1 MRLRR
6 LAVLLA
12 SGTLIALL
20 GLAAYA
26 FHAWT
31 ELSAHLRQER
41 VISGAHD
48 RAMRLGNAV
57 DYVTLLRRD
66 PQILAGMAGD
76 IEALRAT
83 LQAFDDRA
91 ARTAVHHL
99 TELSHL
105 VSILDPSR
113 SASRTAGPL
122 ATQLR
127 INVSS
132 LMSALE
138 KLLAGHTQSLVSELF
153 RALLVFALGAILFG
167 LLCVAGFAWVRQRL
181 HRPLLKL
188 EDGIAAMTAG
198 DLSARIDLNGNDE
211 LAELAAHLNTM
222 AEQRLSDE
230 QAIRNSEERFRQLAE
245 NITEVF
251 WLTNAAKTQMIYV
264 SPSYETIWGQPI
276 EALYADPAQWTAAI
290 HPEDRERV
298 NRAAETQSRGGYHEI
313 YRIVRP
319 DGEQRWISDR
329 AFPVYA
335 DDGQVTRLAGLA
347 EDVTEQVVADLAL
360 RERIKELHCLYDV
373 LELTTSDDQ
382 SLDRVYQRVVEILP
396 ASLQHDQDAVACIH
410 ANGATFV
417 SSDWREPV
425 TSLTSPIYQSGEAVG
440 TVSAGYLSIQDD
452 VDDGEGPFL
461 PEERALL
468 DGVAAH
474 ISRMLTN
481 RHMAATL
488 DQSNRLESV
497 GQLTGGVA
505 HDFNNL
511 LTVIIGNSELLKE
524 RLYDDER
531 LASLADMIVNAAQRG
546 AALTHRLLAFA
557 RRQPLE
563 PQVLNVNELIASI
576 DPLLRRTL
584 GEHIEIE
591 FTRGGGL
598 WHALV
603 DPGQLENAL
612 LNLALNARDAMPE
625 TGRLTIETANV
636 RLSEDYSTRF
646 ADLAPGQYVMVA
658 VSDTGCGI
666 PPEQIQR
673 VFEPFFTTKE
683 AGKGTGLG
691 LSMVYGFVKQSQGH
705 VNVYSEPGHGT
716 TIKMYLPR
724 AVDSGAEEPRPAPE
738 DADAGGTETILVV
751 EDDDL
756 VRRYAEEQLAAM
768 GYRVL
773 SAATG
778 PAALAVLQDDPD
790 VDLLF
795 TDVVMPGGMS
805 GRQLAD
811 EVQRRFGHIRVLYTS
826 GYTDNAIVHHGRL
839 DHGVRLLNK
848 PYRRAELAA
857 SVRRALDAAD

>member
-1 MRLRR
+1 MTLRR

-20 GLAAYA
+20 GLSAYA
-26 FHAWT
+26 VHTWT
-31 ELSAHLRQER
+31 ELSARLRQER
-41 VISGAHD
+41 MIGNAHD
-48 RAMRLGNAV
+48 RALRLGNAV

-66 PQILAGMAGD
+66 PQILAAMAGD
-76 IEALRAT
+76 IESLRAA
-83 LQAFDDRA
+83 LQAVDDRA

-105 VSILDPSR
+105 VSLLNPTRSPDP
-113 SASRTAGPL
+113 TAGPL

-127 INVSS
+127 VNVSS
-132 LMSALE
+132 LMNALE
-138 KLLAGHTQSLVSELF
+138 ELLAEHHQSLVDELF
-153 RALLVFALGAILFG
+153 RALLVFAVGAGLFG

-181 HRPLLKL
+181 DRPLQKL
-188 EDGIAAMTAG
+188 EDGISAMTAG
-198 DLSARIDLNGNDE
+198 DLTARIDLSGNDE
-211 LAELAAHLNTM
+211 LAELAAHLNAM
-222 AEQRLSDE
+222 AEQRQSDE
-230 QAIRNSEERFRQLAE
+230 QAIRDSEERFRQLAE

-251 WLTNAAKTQMIYV
+251 WLTDAAKTEMIYV
-264 SPSYETIWGQPI
+264 SPSYETIWGQPTA
-276 EALYADPAQWTAAI
+276 ALYADPAQWTAAI
-290 HPEDRERV
+290 HPADRERV
-298 NRAAETQSRGGYHEI
+298 TRATAKQIRGGYHEI

-319 DGEQRWISDR
+319 DGEQRWVSDR

-335 DDGQVTRLAGLA
+335 DDGRVTRLAGLA

-360 RERIKELHCLYDV
+360 RERIKELGCLYRV
-373 LELTTSDDQ
+373 LELTTGNDQ
-382 SLDRVYQRVVEILP
+382 SLEHVYQEIVETLP
-396 ASLQHDQDAVACIH
+396 TSLQHDDDAVAQIDL
-410 ANGATFV
+410 NGTSFI
-417 SSDWREPV
+417 SSGWRDPAA
-425 TSLTSPIYQSGEAVG
+425 SLTALIYRDSEAIG
-440 TVSAGYLSIQDD
+440 TVSVGYLSVQDD
-452 VDDGEGPFL
+452 VDGGEGPFL

-468 DGVAAH
+468 DGVAVH

-481 RHMAATL
+481 RHMAETL

-524 RLYDDER
+524 RLRDDQR
-531 LASLADMIVNAAQRG
+531 LAGLADMIVNAAQRG

-563 PQVLNVNELIASI
+563 PQVLDVNELIASI

-591 FTRGGGL
+591 FTRAGGL
-598 WHALV
+598 WQALV

-625 TGRLTIETANV
+625 SGRLTIETANV
-636 RLSEDYSTRF
+636 RLSEDYSTRY
-646 ADLAPGQYVMVA
+646 ADLTPGQYVMVA

-666 PPEQIQR
+666 PEEQIKR

-716 TIKMYLPR
+716 TVKMYLPR
-724 AVDSGAEEPRPAPE
+724 ALESAAEVPQETAK
-738 DADAGGTETILVV
+738 ADEAGGNETILVV

-756 VRRYAEEQLAAM
+756 VRHFAEEQLAAM
-768 GYRVL
+768 GYRIL

-778 PAALAVLQDDPD
+778 PAALAVLQDHSE

-795 TDVVMPGGMS
+795 TDVVMPGGRS